1 MTNTAESTI
10 NLFARR
16 SRVINGP
23 SGSGCG
29 GVYSF
34 SSWEEEDEEEDEEI
48 EDETLVRLLLD
59 VDAFPPLRVR
69 TGRLLPLFLSSPPP
83 PPRRH
88 CNEND
93 DGNVALFPIIIF
105 FFFFF
110 CCCWL
115 SLFFFAQRKRD
126 EKRERV
132 KTNSVTHAERT
143 NGQ

>member
-59 VDAFPPLRVR
+59 VDAFPPLRVK
-69 TGRLLPLFLSSPPP
+69 TGGLLSLFLSSPPP
-83 PPRRH
+83 PPRRR

-93 DGNVALFPIIIF
+93 DGNVALFPIIISSSSSSSSLS
-105 FFFFF
+105 
-110 CCCWL
+110 L
-115 SLFFFAQRKRD
+115 SLFFFARD
-126 EKRERV
+126 ERRDER
-132 KTNSVTHAERT
+132 
-143 NGQ
+143 

>member
-34 SSWEEEDEEEDEEI
+34 SFWEEDEEDEEI
-48 EDETLVRLLLD
+48 EDETLLVRLFLD
-59 VDAFPPLRVR
+59 VDKKFPLRVK
-69 TGRLLPLFLSSPPP
+69 TGGLLSLFLSSPPP
-83 PPRRH
+83 PPRRRS
-88 CNEND
+88 NEND

-105 FFFFF
+105 FFF
-110 CCCWL
+110 CCWL
-115 SLFFFAQRKRD
+115 SLFFFARERERR
-126 EKRERV
+126 EKRE
-132 KTNSVTHAERT
+132 
-143 NGQ
+143 

>member
-34 SSWEEEDEEEDEEI
+34 SFWEEEDEELDEEI
-48 EDETLVRLLLD
+48 EDETLLVRLLLD
-59 VDAFPPLRVR
+59 VDAFPPLRVK
-69 TGRLLPLFLSSPPP
+69 TGGLLSLFLSSPPP
-83 PPRRH
+83 PPPPRRH
-88 CNEND
+88 FNDDD

-105 FFFFF
+105 FFF
-110 CCCWL
+110 CCWL
-115 SLFFFAQRKRD
+115 SLFFFARERERR
-126 EKRERV
+126 EKRE
-132 KTNSVTHAERT
+132 
-143 NGQ
+143 

>member
-34 SSWEEEDEEEDEEI
+34 SSWEEEDEEI
-48 EDETLVRLLLD
+48 EDETLLVRLFLD
-59 VDAFPPLRVR
+59 VDKKFPLRVK
-69 TGRLLPLFLSSPPP
+69 TGGLLSLFLSSPPP
-83 PPRRH
+83 PPPPRRH
-88 CNEND
+88 CNDDD

-105 FFFFF
+105 FFF

-115 SLFFFAQRKRD
+115 SLFFFA
-126 EKRERV
+126 RER
-132 KTNSVTHAERT
+132 ERREERE
-143 NGQ
+143 

>member
-34 SSWEEEDEEEDEEI
+34 SSWEEEDEEI
-48 EDETLVRLLLD
+48 EDETLLVRLFLD
-59 VDAFPPLRVR
+59 VDKKFPLRVK
-69 TGRLLPLFLSSPPP
+69 TGGLLSLFLSSPPP
-83 PPRRH
+83 PPRRRS
-88 CNEND
+88 NEND

-105 FFFFF
+105 FFF

-115 SLFFFAQRKRD
+115 SLFFFA
-126 EKRERV
+126 RER
-132 KTNSVTHAERT
+132 ERREERE
-143 NGQ
+143 